1 MATDMLLV
9 FLLGLARCSS
19 GFNIDIGNHVTHFGT
34 QKGSM
39 FGFAVAQHKDRG
51 QSRLLIG
58 APKFDTEQS
67 QRDVIEAGAVLQ
79 CSSEIASYCE
89 YIPFDRNGNNV
100 HPLGQQLDNKSHQW
114 FGATVRSSGED
125 GVVVACAPRYVW
137 YTENLRRR
145 EPVGTCYVARQGL
158 TDFQEFSPCR
168 TRSWGY
174 HRQGSCQAGFDAVIT
189 KDGERMFIG
198 APGAFYWQGQVHAQG
213 LVARNEYA
221 MTWEGPATD
230 DDQYLGYSVAVGDFS
245 GDGKQDVALGV
256 PKGLNYTGKSSQGQR
271 ERKEQVWDELPSRR
285 FLGRRAE
292 DEDSEQEERGER
304 LLSLT
309 WPEWFEQTGFL
320 FLKNEQVGY
329 NFASVSGVSSM
340 YGSYAMVVGE
350 FNGAPG
356 EDLAVGIPR
365 GPNLKGVL
373 TGKIA
378 LYTHELTPLQN
389 ITGYQL
395 GSYFGYSLAVVDFN
409 NDGLDDIIVGSPMYS
424 DYNDREMKFEV
435 GRVHVMLQNKVHRF
449 RQEVIFTGEVNRGRF
464 GLSLTGLGDINK
476 DGIADLAVG
485 APYGGPDGNGAVF
498 IYHGFVIRSGEPISE
513 DNKKPSQVIYAKEVS
528 RGPSISTFGWSL
540 SGGLDMDENQYPDL
554 LVGAYLSD
562 SAVLLK
568 SRPVVNL
575 MNHSLTFMSEGKTI
589 DIESA
594 ASLEA
599 GCRTQNGRPV
609 TCVPLEFC
617 LGYEGL
623 GVPDEIELDVEY
635 TLDGKVTTPR
645 IFFLNNDQT
654 NMKER
659 LQLETQIPICRQHQ
673 VYVAPTLTD
682 KLTPIG
688 AEVKYSLVEPKY
700 RAPRSLTPILNQ
712 RQRLALSDSITIQKN
727 CGDDNICI
735 PDLVLTF
742 TAPDTF
748 IFRKK
753 EQLEVDVRVV
763 NHAEDAFEARVY
775 IPIPTGLLYNTF
787 TAKDNTSVTCSP
799 RTMGANTTLIC
810 DIGNPLQMHKGVHFI
825 VLFQQKSGSLED
837 PRFEFLVT
845 ANSTNNEVPRSRN
858 DNIARKVVLV
868 DVDTNLI
875 LYGSSSPENIE
886 YNQTLYRS
894 EGYTHEEHL
903 GPEIMHTY
911 GISNNGPSEILKA
924 EIVILWPTM
933 TLTGNYL
940 LYLLEQPRVTGPIN
954 CSFVPDVNPLN
965 LRLNKKDMN
974 MELLKLESKEK
985 SRGVVTEESYT
996 GSSSSDGDRA
1006 ASGGSSYYEGSTE
1019 ATYYSNAGNSSHS
1032 SSSSSSS
1039 TSYTY
1044 SSSSSSSGKS
1054 FSSSSGDNS
1063 LTKRE
1068 KRQTK
1073 EKSTWESETT
1083 NCGPTKCARIHCV
1096 AGPVVE
1102 DGILYIA
1109 VRSRLMVSTLA
1120 KYPYE
1125 DLSIT
1130 SRMVARVVSLPHG
1143 VSPTYLTIRD
1153 LDVTTPVSPAKS
1165 LDEAPQVP
1173 WWVIV
1178 LATLAGILILLII
1191 ILILWKCGYFKRHR
1205 PEQRRGHS
1213 EDSQPLNPPG
1223 DRSKHN
1229 GVNGHN
1235 YSPFTRPYYPGD
1247 EAL

>member
-256 PKGLNYTGKSSQGQR
+256 PKGLNY
-271 ERKEQVWDELPSRR
+271 
-285 FLGRRAE
+285 
-292 DEDSEQEERGER
+292 
-304 LLSLT
+304 
-309 WPEWFEQTGFL
+309 
-320 FLKNEQVGY
+320 
-329 NFASVSGVSSM
+329 
-340 YGSYAMVVGE
+340 
-350 FNGAPG
+350 
-356 EDLAVGIPR
+356 
-365 GPNLKGVL
+365 